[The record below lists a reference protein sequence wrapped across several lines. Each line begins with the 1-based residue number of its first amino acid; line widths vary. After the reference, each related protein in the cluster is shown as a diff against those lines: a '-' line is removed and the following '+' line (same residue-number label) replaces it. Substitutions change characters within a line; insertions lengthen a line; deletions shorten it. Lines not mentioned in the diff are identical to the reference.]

1 MTIVSVQKV
10 WVLHIC
16 MSVSQ
21 NDDSLRHCGQSE
33 FETEYLDEVRLYI
46 RVVWLK
52 KHVADERRV
61 ESSRVLGVRVT
72 TLYN

>member
-1 MTIVSVQKV
+1 MT
-10 WVLHIC
+10 
-16 MSVSQ
+16 
-21 NDDSLRHCGQSE
+21 NSLRHCGQSE